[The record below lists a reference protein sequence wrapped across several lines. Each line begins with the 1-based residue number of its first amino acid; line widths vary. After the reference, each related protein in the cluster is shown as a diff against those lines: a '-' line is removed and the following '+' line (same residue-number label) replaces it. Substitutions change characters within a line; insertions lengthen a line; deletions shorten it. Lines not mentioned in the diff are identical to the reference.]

1 MAGKPRFHLHTTMP
15 DHSKFSSRIHLRW
28 CCLLHLITDGHS
40 ASLSLLLPFIT
51 ADLGLSYAQSGLL
64 KSASHGAISVAQI
77 PAGLL
82 AERIG
87 SVWMLGLGTALQ
99 SAGYIALL
107 LAVGYPLTL
116 ILILAAGIGGGVY
129 HPVGTGLV
137 SNLYPP
143 ERTGPPIG
151 TLNFFGDVGKV
162 IFPALAGVLVV
173 RVGWQGSFAS
183 LGCIGLAVALLYLFF
198 FRRELF
204 PVREKRPRSNGGGR
218 GSWKK
223 GIRQPVQFSIYSTLG
238 FLDETIRSGSFTFLG
253 FLLIA
258 NGIEKG
264 AIGWYLSL
272 TFFGGACGKLLC
284 GMPIARL
291 GARRIIVITELLVVA
306 GCLAIPSI
314 SSGWLLFVILPLFGF
329 VLNGTSSVIYI
340 GLVPTLEAEYR
351 SRGYALYY
359 TISFI
364 AAAIAPYI
372 FGLVADMFGL
382 NAVYYGAALV
392 LLLGLPLAIFLKEGG
407 QG

>member
-1 MAGKPRFHLHTTMP
+1 ME
-15 DHSKFSSRIHLRW
+15 
-28 CCLLHLITDGHS
+28 
-40 ASLSLLLPFIT
+40 
-51 ADLGLSYAQSGLL
+51 
-64 KSASHGAISVAQI
+64 
-77 PAGLL
+77 
-82 AERIG
+82 AE
-87 SVWMLGLGTALQ
+87 
-99 SAGYIALL
+99 
-107 LAVGYPLTL
+107 
-116 ILILAAGIGGGVY
+116 
-129 HPVGTGLV
+129 
-137 SNLYPP
+137 
-143 ERTGPPIG
+143 E
-151 TLNFFGDVGKV
+151 
-162 IFPALAGVLVV
+162 
-173 RVGWQGSFAS
+173 
-183 LGCIGLAVALLYLFF
+183 
-198 FRRELF
+198 
-204 PVREKRPRSNGGGR
+204 GR
-218 GSWKK
+218 GRRGSGK
-223 GIRQPVQFSIYSTLG
+223 PVQFSIYSTLG

-382 NAVYYGAALV
+382 NAVYYGAAALV
-392 LLLGLPLAIFLKEGG
+392 LLLGLPLAVFLKEGRARMMASTTG
-407 QG
+407 AHCRRGRSTP

>member
-1 MAGKPRFHLHTTMP
+1 M
-15 DHSKFSSRIHLRW
+15 RW
-28 CCLLHLITDGHS
+28 CCLLHLITDGYG

-51 ADLGLSYAQSGLL
+51 TDLGLSYSQSGLL
-64 KSASHGAISVAQI
+64 KSASHGAISAAQI

-99 SAGYIALL
+99 SSGYIALL
-107 LAVGYPLTL
+107 MAFGYPLTL
-116 ILILAAGIGGGVY
+116 LLILAAGIGGGVY
-129 HPVGTGLV
+129 HPVGTGLI
-137 SNLYPP
+137 SNVYSL
-143 ERTGPPIG
+143 EKSGPAIG

-162 IFPALAGVLVV
+162 IFPALAGILVV

-183 LGCIGLAVALLYLFF
+183 LGSIGLGVALLYLFF
-198 FRRELF
+198 FRREIF
-204 PVREKRPRSNGGGR
+204 SWREKRPQRNRKER

-223 GIRQPVQFSIYSTLG
+223 GIKQPVQFSIYSALG

-253 FLLIA
+253 FMLIA
-258 NGIEKG
+258 NGIEKE
-264 AIGWYLSL
+264 AIGWYISL

-284 GMPIARL
+284 GLPIAKI
-291 GARRIIVITELLVVA
+291 GAKRIVVLTELLVVL
-306 GCLAIPSI
+306 GCLALPSI
-314 SSGWLLFVILPLFGF
+314 SSGWMLVVLLPLFGF

-340 GLVPTLEAEYR
+340 GLVPTIEAEYR

-364 AAAIAPYI
+364 AAAVAPYI
-372 FGLVADMFGL
+372 FGLIGDILGL
-382 NAVYYGAALV
+382 HAVYYAAALV
-392 LLLGLPLAIFLKEGG
+392 LLLGLPLAIFLNDGR

>member
-1 MAGKPRFHLHTTMP
+1 MP
-15 DHSKFSSRIHLRW
+15 SPVCSGAPA
-28 CCLLHLITDGHS
+28 TGPS
-40 ASLSLLLPFIT
+40 A
-51 ADLGLSYAQSGLL
+51 A
-64 KSASHGAISVAQI
+64 AQI

-99 SAGYIALL
+99 GAGYVALL

-162 IFPALAGVLVV
+162 IFPALAGVLAV

-204 PVREKRPRSNGGGR
+204 PVREKRPRRNSDGR
-218 GSWKK
+218 GLWKK
-223 GIRQPVQFSIYSTLG
+223 GIRQPVQFSVYSTLG

-253 FLLIA
+253 FMLIA

-284 GMPIARL
+284 GMPIARV

-306 GCLAIPSI
+306 GCLAIPSM
-314 SSGWLLFVILPLFGF
+314 SSGWAAV
-329 VLNGTSSVIYI
+329 
-340 GLVPTLEAEYR
+340 R
-351 SRGYALYY
+351 SP
-359 TISFI
+359 
-364 AAAIAPYI
+364 AAVRLCPQWNI
-372 FGLVADMFGL
+372 FGDLYRACAYPGGGVQEPGL
-382 NAVYYGAALV
+382 RPVLHHKFHRSGHCTVYFWTRG
-392 LLLGLPLAIFLKEGG
+392 
-407 QG
+407 